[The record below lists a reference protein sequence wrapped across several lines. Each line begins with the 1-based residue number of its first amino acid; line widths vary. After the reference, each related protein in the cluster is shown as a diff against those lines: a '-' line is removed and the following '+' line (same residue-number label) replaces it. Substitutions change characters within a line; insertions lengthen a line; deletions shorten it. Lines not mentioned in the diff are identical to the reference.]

1 MWETYVIGGLTILAL
16 LAGPFIGIYTQKWI
30 ENKKEH
36 RSKQLD
42 IFRTLMATRAETE
55 SKEHVRALNL
65 IDIEFSN
72 KRKEEKPVI
81 AAWRVLLDQL
91 ESYPRSEDYD
101 SEDDEI
107 EYKIDRRIFE
117 DKSDKCLNDLL
128 LVMSK
133 YFDYEL
139 EKISIKNDW
148 YVPSSHEDEEEVKRL
163 MRNGLLNLLAGETH
177 LNVNMKTLPKKPSG
191 KKAKK

>member
-1 MWETYVIGGLTILAL
+1 MWETYVIGGLTIVVVI
-16 LAGPFIGIYTQKWI
+16 AGPILAVQWQKSL
-30 ENKKEH
+30 E
-36 RSKQLD
+36 RSREYKSRQLD
-42 IFRTLMATRAETE
+42 IFRTLMATRAEPE

-81 AAWRVLLDQL
+81 VAWRVLLDQL
-91 ESYPRSEDYD
+91 ESCPRSNNY
-101 SEDDEI
+101 EDDEMG
-107 EYKIDRRIFE
+107 YKIDNRIFE
-117 DKSDKCLNDLL
+117 DKSEKYLNDLL

-133 YFDYEL
+133 YLDYDL

-148 YVPSSHEDEEEVKRL
+148 YVPSSHDDEEEVKEL
-163 MRNGLLNLLAGETH
+163 IRNGLLNLLAGETH